1 MSTVTIELPSQPG
14 YIHFHPEER
23 FSTPHRL
30 WQGCPT
36 IVCTAKGRLLAG
48 WYSGGIAEPDM
59 RNYNLL
65 VRSDDHGET
74 WSEPILVIES
84 KLSIG
89 LRCID
94 IQLWID
100 PAGKCWVFWTQVIGW
115 GGGPGCPGKEFHETW
130 AMTADD
136 PDAEEIRWSE
146 PFYVTDGFLR
156 CKPTTLRD
164 GRWLMCAYDR
174 NSEHYCYSES
184 LDQGKSW
191 IRRKA
196 GRKIPT
202 PFDESIILEH
212 RDGTLRLFAR
222 TAGTG
227 HIAESVSTDGGK
239 TWSDGFNGPLTS
251 PGSRFYIGRLRSGNL
266 ICVRNNDAVDRIN
279 LSVSIS
285 GDDGRTWS
293 PPMLLDARMHTSY
306 PDVAEDS
313 DGVIYILHDWS
324 RFEEKAIL
332 LTRLTEPEIM
342 ARGMLRDSS
351 RVAQII
357 NQPPRHPLYP
367 R

>member
-1 MSTVTIELPSQPG
+1 MSIVTIALPSQPG
-14 YIHFHPEER
+14 NIYFHPEER
-23 FSTPHRL
+23 FSSRHRL

-36 IVCTAKGRLLAG
+36 IVCTSKGRLLAG

-74 WSEPILVIES
+74 WSEPLLVIES
-84 KLSIG
+84 KLSVG

-115 GGGPGCPGKEFHETW
+115 GENEFHETW
-130 AMTADD
+130 AMTTDD

-156 CKPTTLRD
+156 CKPTVLRD
-164 GRWLMCAYDR
+164 GRWLLCAYDR
-174 NSEHYCYSES
+174 HSERYRYSES

-191 IRRKA
+191 VRREA

-202 PFDESIILEH
+202 PFDESMILEH

-222 TAGTG
+222 TANTG
-227 HIAESVSTDGGK
+227 HIAECVSMDGGK
-239 TWSDGFNGPLTS
+239 TWSDGINGPLTS

-266 ICVRNNDAVDRIN
+266 ICVRNDDAADRIN
-279 LSVSIS
+279 MSASIS
-285 GDDGRTWS
+285 CDDGQSWS
-293 PPMLLDARMHTSY
+293 VPMLLDARMHTSY
-306 PDVAEDS
+306 PDVAEDG

-332 LTRLTEPEIM
+332 LTRLTEQEIM
-342 ARGMLRDSS
+342 ARSMLRDSS
-351 RVAQII
+351 CVAQII
-357 NQPPRHPLYP
+357 NQPPRHPLFP
-367 R
+367 C